1 MANGTDNKKGVG
13 GESLYESQDGTLT
26 AQQLKDI
33 RDRQERRRKTAKAKA
48 REAAAR
54 QEAGFQDFEARRREQ
69 LQGRETGMEALRG
82 AEQAGM
88 RGMRRQAAAGLAA
101 GQAAGAFGG
110 GGTGA
115 SLRGAAAE
123 LGQQAADFG
132 AQQKLLQQQ
141 FQQAETAR
149 AAQMAEKSGEFGAVA
164 SVQGVEAEKFAAEA
178 GSELEDRQ
186 RKSIEARA
194 AMAQIKKDTKGDGL
208 FESDDEEEGARAI
221 QALADAE
228 TDPVIKKMY
237 QDEADRIRREG
248 NMAY

>member
-1 MANGTDNKKGVG
+1 
-13 GESLYESQDGTLT
+13 
-26 AQQLKDI
+26 
-33 RDRQERRRKTAKAKA
+33 
-48 REAAAR
+48 
-54 QEAGFQDFEARRREQ
+54 
-69 LQGRETGMEALRG
+69 MEALKR

-123 LGQQAADFG
+123 LGQQAAEFG
-132 AQQKLLQQQ
+132 AQQNLLQQQ

-149 AAQMAEKSGEFGAVA
+149 AAGLAEKAGEFGAVA

-186 RKSIEARA
+186 RKSIEAKSS
-194 AMAQIKKDTKGDGL
+194 MAQIKKDHKGDKWWK
-208 FESDDEEEGARAI
+208 SDDEEGAAAAI

-237 QDEADRIRREG
+237 EDEAKRIRKKG
-248 NMAY
+248 NMAF

>member
-1 MANGTDNKKGVG
+1 MAVLTPEEQQEITKKR
-13 GESLYESQDGTLT
+13 E
-26 AQQLKDI
+26 
-33 RDRQERRRKTAKAKA
+33 ERREKSKELA
-48 REAAAR
+48 RQAAAR
-54 QEAGFQDFEARRREQ
+54 QEAGFQDFEARRAEQ
-69 LQGRETGMEALRG
+69 LAGRETSMEALKR

-123 LGQQAADFG
+123 LGQQAAEFG
-132 AQQKLLQQQ
+132 AQQNLLQQQ

-149 AAQMAEKSGEFGAVA
+149 AAGLAEKAGEFGAVA
-164 SVQGVEAEKFAAEA
+164 SVQGVEAEKFATEA
-178 GSELEDRQ
+178 GSEIEDRQ
-186 RKSIEARA
+186 RKSLEATSN
-194 AMAQIKKDTKGDGL
+194 MAQIKKDHKGDKWWK
-208 FESDDEEEGARAI
+208 SDDEEGAAAAI

-237 QDEADRIRREG
+237 QDEAKRIRDKG
-248 NMAY
+248 NMAF

>member
-1 MANGTDNKKGVG
+1 MAVLTPEEQEEINKKR
-13 GESLYESQDGTLT
+13 
-26 AQQLKDI
+26 K
-33 RDRQERRRKTAKAKA
+33 ERREKGKGFA
-48 REAAAR
+48 RQAAAR
-54 QEAGFQDFEARRREQ
+54 QEAGFQDFEARRAEQ
-69 LQGRETGMEALRG
+69 LAGRETGMEALKR

-123 LGQQAADFG
+123 LGQQAAEFG
-132 AQQKLLQQQ
+132 AQQNLLQQQ

-149 AAQMAEKSGEFGAVA
+149 AAGLAEKAGEFGAVA

-186 RKSIEARA
+186 RKSIEAKSS
-194 AMAQIKKDTKGDGL
+194 MAQIKKDHKGDKWWK
-208 FESDDEEEGARAI
+208 SDDEEGAAAAI
-221 QALADAE
+221 QTLADAE

-237 QDEADRIRREG
+237 EDEAKRIRKKG
-248 NMAY
+248 NMAF